1 MRILD
6 KNKTNLNNMEEELFK
21 VVRVKTGE
29 ECGEIGFPSDPRP
42 LKRLRVNPTG
52 EDIYLLPDGSIRKD
66 EDLIIFLQ
74 RMWKDKAYTPGTGCM
89 YLKTLSSF
97 TCANLGQDR
106 TG

>member
-1 MRILD
+1 
-6 KNKTNLNNMEEELFK
+6 LFR

-74 RMWKDKAYTPGTGCM
+74 RMWKYKAYTPGTGCM

-97 TCANLGQDR
+97 TCASLGQDQS
-106 TG
+106 G